1 MAVVD
6 IARKNTAEAK
16 EKFLLR
22 YKNKAYKKILNK
34 VFLAARQGSDTITVR
49 LDELLPPS
57 LNDNFLKILK
67 NVIVDDF
74 RQDGFYIEIDNSS
87 YIIIISWENK
97 NEQ

>member
-34 VFLAARQGSDTITVR
+34 IFLAARQGSDTITVR

-74 RQDGFYIEIDNSS
+74 CQDGFYVEIDNSS

-97 NEQ
+97 K

>member
-6 IARKNTAEAK
+6 IAREATAEAK

-22 YKNKAYKKILNK
+22 CKNKAYRKILKKI
-34 VFLAARQGSDTITVR
+34 FAAARQGSDTITIR

-57 LNDNFLKILK
+57 LNDNLLKILK
-67 NVIVDDF
+67 NIIVDDF

-87 YIIIISWENK
+87 YIITISWESK
-97 NEQ
+97 NE

>member
-6 IARKNTAEAK
+6 IAREITAEAK

-49 LDELLPPS
+49 LDELLPPP

-74 RQDGFYIEIDNSS
+74 HQDGFYVEIDNSS

-97 NEQ
+97 NE

>member
-6 IARKNTAEAK
+6 IAREVTAEAK

-22 YKNKAYKKILNK
+22 YKNKAYKKISNK

-49 LDELLPPS
+49 LDELLPSS

-74 RQDGFYIEIDNSS
+74 CQDGFYVEIDNSS

-97 NEQ
+97 K

>member
-6 IARKNTAEAK
+6 IAREVTAEAK

-49 LDELLPPS
+49 LDELLPLS

-74 RQDGFYIEIDNSS
+74 CQDGFYVEIDNSS

-97 NEQ
+97 K

>member
-6 IARKNTAEAK
+6 IVREVTTEAK

-22 YKNKAYKKILNK
+22 YKNKVYKKILNK

-57 LNDNFLKILK
+57 LDDNFLKILK

-74 RQDGFYIEIDNSS
+74 CQDGFYVEIDNSS

-97 NEQ
+97 K

>member
-6 IARKNTAEAK
+6 IVREVTTEAK

-22 YKNKAYKKILNK
+22 YKNKVYKKMLNK

-57 LNDNFLKILK
+57 LDDNFLKILK

-74 RQDGFYIEIDNSS
+74 CQDGFYVEIDNSS
-87 YIIIISWENK
+87 YIIIISWKNK
-97 NEQ
+97 NE

>member
-6 IARKNTAEAK
+6 IAREVTAEAK

-74 RQDGFYIEIDNSS
+74 CQDGFYVEIDNSS

-97 NEQ
+97 K